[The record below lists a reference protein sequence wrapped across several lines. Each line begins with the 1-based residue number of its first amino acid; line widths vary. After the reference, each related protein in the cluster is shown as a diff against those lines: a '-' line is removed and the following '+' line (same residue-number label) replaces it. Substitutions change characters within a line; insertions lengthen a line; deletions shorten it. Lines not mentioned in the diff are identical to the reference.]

1 MAQFAVIGLGTFG
14 SAASIELI
22 GFGHSVIGVDINPIV
37 VNKLADN
44 LTYAAITDASDE
56 QALQELNIQSCD
68 AVLVAIGGNLE
79 ASILCV
85 LHLKNMGIKEIWAKA
100 TSKAHHTILFK
111 LGVTRIIHPEEE
123 MGIKVAQA
131 LNYPMIKE
139 FMHIGGNF
147 YIVEIEIIGK
157 LSGLSLSELLG
168 DKQEKGLVN
177 VLLLR
182 RKKEL
187 INVVKQ
193 DSILELGDTLILAGS
208 LIALQSIAPSL

>member
-14 SAASIELI
+14 AAASMQLI
-22 GFGHSVIGVDINPIV
+22 SFGHSVMGVDINPIL
-37 VNKLADN
+37 VNKLADT

-68 AVLVAIGGNLE
+68 AVLVAIGSDLE

-100 TSKAHHTILFK
+100 TSKSHHAILFR

-123 MGIKVAQA
+123 MGIKVAHS

-147 YIVEIEIIGK
+147 YIIEIEIVGK
-157 LSGLSLSELLG
+157 ISGISLNELLG
-168 DKQEKGLVN
+168 EEKDLLK

-182 RKKEL
+182 RQKEL
-187 INVVKQ
+187 LYTIESDFVLATN
-193 DSILELGDTLILAGS
+193 DSLILAGS
-208 LIALQSIAPSL
+208 LKTLQNIAPRL

>member
-22 GFGHSVIGVDINPIV
+22 GFGHSVIGVDINPIL
-37 VNKLADN
+37 VNKLADT

-56 QALQELNIQSCD
+56 QALQELNLQSCD
-68 AVLVAIGGNLE
+68 AVLVGIGSNLE

-85 LHLKNMGIKEIWAKA
+85 LHLKNMGIKEIWAKSS
-100 TSKAHHTILFK
+100 SKAHHTILFK

-139 FMHIGGNF
+139 FMHIGANF

-157 LSGLSLSELLG
+157 LSGISVSDLLG
-168 DKQEKGLVN
+168 DKQEKGLVR

-187 INVVKQ
+187 VY
-193 DSILELGDTLILAGS
+193 SIDPDFSLETGDTLILTGS
-208 LIALQSIAPSL
+208 LGALQSIAPRF